1 MASLPDGSVLAAG
14 GRGNGPGAESS
25 AEVYDPGTGV
35 WTPTASM
42 AQDRYTFA
50 AVTLRDGR
58 VMVAGGRSFNFP
70 PGRNT
75 AEIYD
80 PVTATWSPAG
90 HMTTDRVGPMASLLP
105 KGNVLVVGGYSYL
118 AGYHD
123 VASAEVATNI
133 A

>member
-1 MASLPDGSVLAAG
+1 MP
-14 GRGNGPGAESS
+14 
-25 AEVYDPGTGV
+25 
-35 WTPTASM
+35 
-42 AQDRYTFA
+42 
-50 AVTLRDGR
+50 
-58 VMVAGGRSFNFP
+58 NFP

-123 VASAEVATNI
+123 VASAEVATNF